1 MNPFVVIIS
10 NYLLLVYFVDSEME
24 EVIAAMLQSEAN
36 KPTASAMATAITDLA
51 GAMMDGETAF
61 AILSNVVMS
70 PHVANMA
77 HVAMTSVIVTTA
89 GPVMIAMTKLS
100 TL

>member
-1 MNPFVVIIS
+1 M
-10 NYLLLVYFVDSEME
+10 YFVTFEME
-24 EVIAAMLQSEAN
+24 EVIASMIKTLQTELA
-36 KPTASAMATAITDLA
+36 TTMATAITEDVD
-51 GAMMDGETAF
+51 AMMDGEGPF
-61 AILSNVVMS
+61 ARLSNVVMS

-77 HVAMTSVIVTTA
+77 HVAMTSAIVTTA